1 MWCPSPE
8 TFMSRAD
15 RSASTRVIEAA
26 AARTDRDA
34 LDLPPLAEAVD
45 PEALDAIADDSSAV
59 LTFPYAGMHVTV
71 GETGAVSID
80 ERADAHANGGQ
91 ALGDD

>member
-1 MWCPSPE
+1 MWRPHPGML
-8 TFMSRAD
+8 MSSTD

-34 LDLPPLAEAVD
+34 LDLPPLAETVD
-45 PEALDAIADDSSAV
+45 PEALDAIANDQGAV
-59 LTFPYAGMHVTV
+59 ITFPYAGMDVTV
-71 GETGAVSID
+71 DETGTVNVD
-80 ERADAHANGGQ
+80 ERADAHATGGK